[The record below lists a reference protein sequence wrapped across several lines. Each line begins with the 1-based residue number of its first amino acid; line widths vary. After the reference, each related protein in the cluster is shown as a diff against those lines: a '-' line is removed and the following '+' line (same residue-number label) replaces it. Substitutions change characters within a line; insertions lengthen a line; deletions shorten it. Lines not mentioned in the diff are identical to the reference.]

1 MTDRIIEK
9 AQELGAMLGQTSE
22 YAAVGRARKR
32 IEEDDTI
39 RPLLGSMDTLE
50 QELTEMLQ
58 RGEQPDDAFRAR
70 YEEAFGALQ
79 GHATYQAM
87 IAAQANFDRIVAR
100 VNEAI
105 GQGMEQGAGSR
116 IIIPRS

>member
-9 AQELGAMLGQTSE
+9 ARELGAMLGQTAE
-22 YAAVGRARKR
+22 FGAVTRARKR
-32 IEEDDTI
+32 IEEDETL
-39 RPLLGSMDTLE
+39 RPLLTSMDSLE
-50 QELTEMLQ
+50 QELTGMLQ
-58 RGEQPDDAFRAR
+58 RGEQPDEEFRAR
-70 YEEAFGALQ
+70 YEESFGALQ
-79 GHATYQAM
+79 GHATYQGM
-87 IAAQANFDRIVAR
+87 VAAQANFDRIVAR